1 MRNAVI
7 IVLVLILGLIG
18 GLASALAFTGLLSE
32 RFRLGDAVTI
42 DRWYSNWS
50 IGTDVLDP
58 YTKAWVSRYGLFALR
73 RNEAV
78 YFNTRQDVDGKSLLE
93 DCTYAVAVEE
103 QPGEWWSLTVYN
115 ADGFLPENND
125 EHLSFDALKADEL
138 QTRDVVLSS
147 KRPDREDAGWISTSN
162 AGAFDLTFRVY
173 LPTTEA
179 IESPEDNFRL
189 PEVKRISCAGGE
201 SQ

>member
-1 MRNAVI
+1 MRNAAI
-7 IVLVLILGLIG
+7 IVAALIFGLIG

-32 RFRLGDAVTI
+32 RFRLGDAGTI

-73 RNEAV
+73 REEAV
-78 YFNTRQDVDGKSLLE
+78 YFNTRQDTEGKSLQE
-93 DCTYAVAVEE
+93 TCTYAVTVED

-115 ADGFLPENND
+115 ADGFLPENTD
-125 EHLSFDALKADEL
+125 DHLSFDALKADEL

-147 KRPDREDAGWISTSN
+147 SLPDRENTGWISTSN
-162 AGAFDLTFRVY
+162 AAAFDLTFRVY
-173 LPTTEA
+173 LPSPEA
-179 IESPEDNFRL
+179 IESPKDHFRL
-189 PEVKRISCAGGE
+189 PEVKRLSCAGGANP
-201 SQ
+201 